1 MSGGR
6 RRPGCGGIPAGLP
19 RPAHVPPGP
28 GGRAGAAAVAGHHR
42 PQPGPQRGPG
52 HEPAP
57 GAGRPGPFGR
67 PRRRQ
72 GVARGPRPAPRR
84 PGPPR
89 PPAHRAPRA
98 PTRRGGAPPRRRLAL
113 CRAGDGDGVPGGHRQ
128 VPRGPRRPAPAGPAF
143 RGGHVNLTAPPL
155 ADEEDPLAA
164 ELAALAAVAP
174 VGFDDAVFARWVEA
188 DGPVGPLYV
197 AFTDRGISYVCP
209 TSWVGDDGDRF
220 EEHFRDRFG
229 RPVRPAPRPP
239 SGLGPALRSGR
250 GTGLRYD
257 LRSVGDVD
265 RAVLAK
271 TLEIPVG
278 EVRPYA
284 WIAREIGHP
293 AAVRAAGS
301 ALGRNPVPILIPC
314 HRVVRSDGATGNYGF
329 GPALKIDLLR
339 AERVNL
345 DE

>member
-1 MSGGR
+1 
-6 RRPGCGGIPAGLP
+6 
-19 RPAHVPPGP
+19 VK
-28 GGRAGAAAVAGHHR
+28 
-42 PQPGPQRGPG
+42 
-52 HEPAP
+52 
-57 GAGRPGPFGR
+57 
-67 PRRRQ
+67 
-72 GVARGPRPAPRR
+72 
-84 PGPPR
+84 
-89 PPAHRAPRA
+89 
-98 PTRRGGAPPRRRLAL
+98 
-113 CRAGDGDGVPGGHRQ
+113 
-128 VPRGPRRPAPAGPAF
+128 
-143 RGGHVNLTAPPL
+143 LTAPPL
-155 ADEEDPLAA
+155 ADGEGPLAA

-209 TSWVGDDGDRF
+209 TSWVGDDRDRF

-257 LRSVGDVD
+257 LRSVGDFD

-329 GPALKIDLLR
+329 GPQLKVDLLR
-339 AERVNL
+339 AEQVDL
-345 DE
+345 DEGLRLGRRGVHFVASDSTGIFCYPSCTHARRITAAHRVEVANVAAATAAGYRPCRHCRPAAETPR